1 MYNYDNMEGI
11 MENKIY
17 YTVSSIDDEKLYKST
32 NLPKTILD
40 HVKKYHGID
49 DAKKSIIAY
58 NILKNMLHKFSHNS
72 IEDVYFHES
81 GKPCVEDGYISISH
95 SNKLIVVSYG
105 HSKIGID
112 IEKIGHASRGIYS
125 KIFTK
130 EELPNVTNIDF
141 YKRWTLLESKV
152 KMNDSNIFDFE
163 NLDKYNAFSSIEK
176 YDEEEYVLT
185 IITDDKDA
193 KFERI

>member
-1 MYNYDNMEGI
+1 M
-11 MENKIY
+11 
-17 YTVSSIDDEKLYKST
+17 L
-32 NLPKTILD
+32 
-40 HVKKYHGID
+40 
-49 DAKKSIIAY
+49 II
-58 NILKNMLHKFSHNS
+58 
-72 IEDVYFHES
+72 
-81 GKPCVEDGYISISH
+81 
-95 SNKLIVVSYG
+95 
-105 HSKIGID
+105 
-112 IEKIGHASRGIYS
+112 RIYS